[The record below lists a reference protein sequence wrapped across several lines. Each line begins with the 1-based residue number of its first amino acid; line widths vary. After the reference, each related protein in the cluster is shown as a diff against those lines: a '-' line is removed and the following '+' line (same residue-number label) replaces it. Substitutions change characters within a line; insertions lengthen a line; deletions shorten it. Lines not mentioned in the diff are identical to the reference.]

1 MPEGRPALVHDL
13 RLFLRI
19 KILAD
24 FTHDAQNFALP
35 RLEQRGV
42 FLHKIEQVFLRFSG
56 KAACFGDRFSSSRFG
71 SVRHS
76 IFTGF
81 VDTLP
86 GFLSRFLFLQR
97 DFLRALIAIDAV
109 IHQRVAGV
117 EQFFYFIHSVAF
129 FTAGNVISGENQVI
143 DDRAGIRPAPEE
155 IIILK
160 RSCGRNRRAP

>member
-1 MPEGRPALVHDL
+1 ML
-13 RLFLRI
+13 RRQFFFL
-19 KILAD
+19 A
-24 FTHDAQNFALP
+24 FW
-35 RLEQRGV
+35 QRAPQ
-42 FLHKIEQVFLRFSG
+42 HI
-56 KAACFGDRFSSSRFG
+56 
-71 SVRHS
+71 H
-76 IFTGF
+76 GF

-129 FTAGNVISGENQVI
+129 FTAGNVIPGENQVI

-155 IIILK
+155 IIIFKKELW
-160 RSCGRNRRAP
+160 P